1 MFQHDRK
8 GDILFISPAMW
19 TNVMAPKKLAQ
30 KMSDE
35 EVASTAAQQAAGLS
49 AELAKARV
57 LQDKIMTMD
66 RFVIVRKVG
75 VGKNLF
81 GSVSQKQLLEMLK
94 ERFPEN
100 VTGPTSVIITDMK
113 GNHIPDP
120 NRNDS
125 SMHVNETAT
134 ILSYIMRIVALLLD
148 ISEHESF

>member
-1 MFQHDRK
+1 
-8 GDILFISPAMW
+8 MW

-30 KMSDE
+30 KLSDE
-35 EVASTAAQQAAGLS
+35 EVANTAALQAAGLS

-100 VTGPTSVIITDMK
+100 ITGPTSVIITDMK
-113 GNHIPDP
+113 GNSIPAP
-120 NRNDS
+120 NLHHFS
-125 SMHVNETAT
+125 CTIETF
-134 ILSYIMRIVALLLD
+134 D
-148 ISEHESF
+148 ICFYFHSL

>member
-1 MFQHDRK
+1 
-8 GDILFISPAMW
+8 MW

-30 KMSDE
+30 KLSDE
-35 EVASTAAQQAAGLS
+35 EVANTAALQAAGLS

-100 VTGPTSVIITDMK
+100 ITGPTSVIITDMK
-113 GNHIPDP
+113 GNSIPAP
-120 NRNDS
+120 NLHHFS
-125 SMHVNETAT
+125 CT
-134 ILSYIMRIVALLLD
+134 IALG
-148 ISEHESF
+148 HR